1 MNRVFILTCIFLLLF
16 SISLRADWQ
25 RPIMNYTRHTYKA
38 GNQNWNIRQ
47 HDNGW
52 IYIANNKGLLEFD
65 GVAWNTYPIRNA
77 KTRALEIG
85 SDNRIYIGGMGQFGY
100 FCPSPLRWFGLH
112 N

>member
-1 MNRVFILTCIFLLLF
+1 MVHLAILLYALIFIYINVFTAKRYYLCVCKEQLLTAMNRVFILTCIFLLLF

-52 IYIANNKGLLEFD
+52 IY
-65 GVAWNTYPIRNA
+65 
-77 KTRALEIG
+77 
-85 SDNRIYIGGMGQFGY
+85 SQ
-100 FCPSPLRWFGLH
+100 
-112 N
+112 